1 MSRFLTAALLISL
14 AATAAAGS
22 AGTAGTEPEP
32 IDPAPFTK
40 ALEEHM
46 EAKLRGQLVDES
58 LDPER
63 ETPIKVTVDHLAELT
78 PRGDKATA
86 EAHVSITETSPEGE
100 RVGKGTW
107 TVAFELKD
115 GAWKVAKIDVPTP
128 EFGKLNYAVLVLY
141 LLAMLAIGWWTSRRI
156 TGTRAFFIAEGKL
169 NHIVVGISILTAYL
183 SALTMMA
190 IPGLAFRK
198 FDCLW
203 AAQLPFLILTAF
215 VITRVV
221 LKRYREAGVI
231 SVYEYLEQR
240 IHVSARLLASLS
252 FIVFSIARMGLVLF
266 LPALALHIVT
276 GAPLLPTIIVMGA
289 VVTVYTVMGGM
300 EAVIWTDFVQA
311 IVMVAGAVVSV
322 FYILGG
328 TGWAEFTQIAAAHH
342 KFRVIATRGDL
353 TSILTVFLVLETIF
367 QTIRIYG
374 TQQDITQ
381 RYMTTSSTRKANASV
396 WIAILGFIPFAA
408 LFFFIGSALFVYYKA
423 NPDPAVAALIAN
435 GRADSIY
442 PYFVATALPPVLGG
456 LVIAA
461 IFAAAMSSIDACMNA
476 SSTVCVE
483 DFYRRFAGRDRPDR
497 HHLNVA
503 RGLTVVWGVLATVM
517 AILMMRI
524 EYAQIVW
531 NKILAI
537 STNGVLGLMA
547 LAFLKKPVRG
557 WAAVTGFVTSYL
569 GLFTMMWFLQVKPVV
584 ILTYPVPGG
593 STICFLLWSVI
604 GNIVCFV
611 VALALDR
618 IAENGASQ
626 GS

>member
-1 MSRFLTAALLISL
+1 MHRLRAGVALALLVAL
-14 AATAAAGS
+14 ACPGLGAAAP
-22 AGTAGTEPEP
+22 AP
-32 IDPAPFTK
+32 DPAPFIQ
-40 ALEEHM
+40 ALEEHL
-46 EAKLRGQLVDES
+46 EKKLRGQLVDEA

-63 ETPIKVTVDHLAELT
+63 ETPIIVRIESLARLAAK
-78 PRGDKATA
+78 GDAATA
-86 EAHVSITETSPEGE
+86 EAHVAVTETTSKGVQ
-100 RVGKGTW
+100 VGKGTW
-107 TVAFELKD
+107 EVEFARQD
-115 GAWKVAKIDVPTP
+115 DAWTVAKIQVPPP
-128 EFGKLNYAVLVLY
+128 EFGALNYAVLVLY
-141 LLAMLAIGWWTSRRI
+141 MVAMLAIGWWTSRRI
-156 TGTRAFFIAEGKL
+156 KDTRGFFIAEGKL

-198 FDCLW
+198 FDWLW
-203 AAQLPFLILTAF
+203 AAQLPFLVITAF
-215 VITRVV
+215 VITRFV

-231 SVYEYLEQR
+231 SVYEYLEHR
-240 IHVSARLLASLS
+240 VHVSARLLASLS

-276 GAPLLPTIIVMGA
+276 GAPLLPTIVVMGA

-300 EAVIWTDFVQA
+300 EAVIWTDFAQA
-311 IVMVAGAVVSV
+311 FVMVAGALVSV
-322 FYILGG
+322 VYIVGG
-328 TGWAEFTQIAAAHH
+328 TGWADFARIGAEHH
-342 KFRVIATRGDL
+342 KFRMVATRGDL

-374 TQQDITQ
+374 TQQDIAQ
-381 RYMTTSSTRKANASV
+381 RYMTTGSTRKANASV
-396 WIAILGFIPFAA
+396 WIAILGFIPFGF
-408 LFFFIGSALFVYYKA
+408 LFFFIGSALFIYYQA
-423 NPDPAVAALIAN
+423 NPDPSVAALIAN

-442 PYFVATALPPVLGG
+442 PYFVASQLPPVLAG

-483 DFYRRFAGRDRPDR
+483 DFYRRFASRDLPDR
-497 HHLNVA
+497 HYLNVA
-503 RGLTVVWGVLATVM
+503 RGLTVVWGALATVM

-557 WAAVTGFVTSYL
+557 WTAVTGFVTSYL
-569 GLFTMMWFLQVKPVV
+569 CLFTMMWFLQVKPVV
-584 ILTYPVPGG
+584 IFTYPVPGG

-611 VALALDR
+611 VAVTLDR
-618 IAENGASQ
+618 AVADR
-626 GS
+626 